1 MHPINSAFILRL
13 MFGENEQSAEV
24 KLWSIDGVK
33 DNYVKTNQKRTETT
47 TFTDTKYSND
57 GGKHTS
63 DNE

>member
-1 MHPINSAFILRL
+1 